1 MTGTRIDVFSKVC
14 IPECFLTV
22 LSWCCLILF
31 GILSSI
37 ICNLLFFPYLIFYVT
52 FGEVCF
58 LLMLIERS
66 REVGVSAGTS
76 ICSTFLYS
84 VA

>member
-37 ICNLLFFPYLIFYVT
+37 ICNLLFFPYLIF
-52 FGEVCF
+52 VCYFWGGMF
-58 LLMLIERS
+58 LVDVN
-66 REVGVSAGTS
+66 REE
-76 ICSTFLYS
+76 
-84 VA
+84 